1 MLRRISTQIAARFE
15 GRYISS
21 SLGHS
26 GRTFVFPFKFSGKFT
41 RVQRYTGTGMQ
52 IRTEIVQ
59 KHNLSGITYLNHVLP
74 LVVDRGL
81 YSVHSYFTPYT
92 QENGTLNFC
101 WRSLNGDVNL
111 DRFCHV
117 FRAHIPGLYKQA
129 EVKNTTVSFESV
141 CLPGYFVRQKNYHF
155 ILQKRDG
162 SELFG
167 KKFCNVGTNFIYF
180 K

>member
-1 MLRRISTQIAARFE
+1 MGEHLYFPSNSQE
-15 GRYISS
+15 
-21 SLGHS
+21 SLLGS
-26 GRTFVFPFKFSGKFT
+26 RGIQV
-41 RVQRYTGTGMQ
+41 MQ

-59 KHNLSGITYLNHVLP
+59 KHNLSEITYLNHVLP

-81 YSVHSYFTPYT
+81 YSIHSYFTPYT